1 MFSLI
6 KQPEH
11 PLIVDALPSFAIE
24 LTKLLIKANES
35 VLAEQVRELRIVDR
49 CRCEDDFCATFY
61 SEPKPGGRYGPDH
74 RCIELDPKEGMII
87 LDIVGSRIAK
97 VEVLYRD
104 EVQKVLRTVAP

>member
-6 KQPEH
+6 RQTQH

-24 LTKLLIKANES
+24 LTELLVKANES
-35 VLAEQVRELRIVDR
+35 VLAEHVKALRIVDR

-61 SEPKPGGRYGPDH
+61 TEPKPSGRYGSDH
-74 RCIELDPKEGMII
+74 RCIELEPKEGMVI
-87 LDIVGSRIAK
+87 LDVVGSRIAR

-104 EVQKVLRTVAP
+104 EVQKVLRAFGP